1 MRTKVAPSFLIVENQ
16 ENLTNKKL
24 EHVYSQ
30 GYLLVTYVYITLN
43 FLDIILEIAFYY
55 TVQGDLELSIIQTQP
70 PKCWVYKGSLP
81 DPDQ

>member
-24 EHVYSQ
+24 EHIYSQ

-55 TVQGDLELSIIQTQP
+55 TV
-70 PKCWVYKGSLP
+70 
-81 DPDQ
+81 